1 MCRGQQGGRR
11 TVVTLAAMLVV
22 LLVLHHPLM
31 GLVPMDTAHASA
43 VPDHGS
49 AVVIPAAD
57 DGSMSM
63 VSVAGHWRSFCPACE
78 MACPLMHGVVPG
90 RLTLQS
96 SAPRTD
102 WTVTAA
108 PSAAVHTTSALR
120 QSARVLAASATRR
133 APSSSARRAVLQVFL
148 LWALA

>member
-1 MCRGQQGGRR
+1 MRRGQQGGRR
-11 TVVTLAAMLVV
+11 ALVTLAALLVV

-49 AVVIPAAD
+49 AVVIAATD
-57 DGSMSM
+57 DGCMSM
-63 VSVAGHWRSFCPACE
+63 VSVAEHECSFCPACE
-78 MACPLMHGVVPG
+78 MPCPLMHGVAPG
-90 RLTLQS
+90 RLTVRT

-102 WTVTAA
+102 WTATAA
-108 PSAAVHTTSALR
+108 PFAAAHTPPALR
-120 QSARVLAASATRR
+120 QAARGLAASAARR

-148 LWALA
+148 L

>member
-1 MCRGQQGGRR
+1 MRREQQGGRR
-11 TVVTLAAMLVV
+11 AVVTLSTMLVV

-49 AVVIPAAD
+49 AVVIGAAD
-57 DGSMSM
+57 HGSMSM
-63 VSVAGHWRSFCPACE
+63 VSVAGHGRSFCPACE
-78 MACPLMHGVVPG
+78 MACPLMHGVAPG
-90 RLTLQS
+90 RLALLS

-108 PSAAVHTTSALR
+108 PFAAVHTPPALR
-120 QSARVLAASATRR
+120 QSARVLAVSATSR

>member
-1 MCRGQQGGRR
+1 MRWGQQGGLRV
-11 TVVTLAAMLVV
+11 VVTLAALLVV

-31 GLVPMDTAHASA
+31 GLVPTDTAHASA

-49 AVVIPAAD
+49 AVVIAAAD
-57 DGSMSM
+57 DGCMSM
-63 VSVAGHWRSFCPACE
+63 VSVAGDECSFCPACE
-78 MACPLMHGVVPG
+78 MACPLMHGVAPSC
-90 RLTLQS
+90 LTLRS

-108 PSAAVHTTSALR
+108 PFAAVHTSPAL
-120 QSARVLAASATRR
+120 QQTARGLAAFATRR

-148 LWALA
+148 L

>member
-1 MCRGQQGGRR
+1 MRRGQQGGRR

-31 GLVPMDTAHASA
+31 GLVPMDTAHASV

-63 VSVAGHWRSFCPACE
+63 LSVAAHGRSFCPACE
-78 MACPLMHGVVPG
+78 MACPLMHGVAPG
-90 RLTLQS
+90 RLTLRS
-96 SAPRTD
+96 SVPHTD
-102 WTVTAA
+102 WNVAAA
-108 PSAAVHTTSALR
+108 PFAAVHTPPALR
-120 QSARVLAASATRR
+120 QSTRVLATSATSRV
-133 APSSSARRAVLQVFL
+133 PSSSARRAVLQVFL
-148 LWALA
+148 L

>member
-1 MCRGQQGGRR
+1 MCRGQHGGRR
-11 TVVTLAAMLVV
+11 ALITLAALLIV

-31 GLVPMDTAHASA
+31 GLVPMNTAHASA

-57 DGSMSM
+57 DGSISM
-63 VSVAGHWRSFCPACE
+63 VPVAGHGRSFCPACE
-78 MACPLMHGVVPG
+78 MACPLMHGVAPS
-90 RLTLQS
+90 RLTLRS
-96 SAPRTD
+96 SAPLTD

-108 PSAAVHTTSALR
+108 PFAAVHTPPALR
-120 QSARVLAASATRR
+120 QSARGLATSATSR

-148 LWALA
+148 L